1 MVPTKTAHLK
11 NWSPF
16 RHEKQEDADA
26 DDVEG
31 SVRLA
36 FSSFMKEGEHLGT
49 LPQGYMEND
58 LKHVLMP
65 RSACT

>member
-36 FSSFMKEGEHLGT
+36 FSSFMKDGEHLGT
-49 LPQGYMEND
+49 LPQGYMETITLD
-58 LKHVLMP
+58 GTLTT
-65 RSACT
+65 A